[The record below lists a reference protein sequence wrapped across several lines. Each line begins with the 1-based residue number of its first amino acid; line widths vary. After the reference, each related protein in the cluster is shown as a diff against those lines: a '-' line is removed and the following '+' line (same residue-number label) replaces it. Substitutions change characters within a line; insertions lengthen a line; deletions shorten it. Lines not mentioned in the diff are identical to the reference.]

1 MAHDLFPDTNLGKL
15 AVSIYDQDIGEEA
28 HGEARNKEIGLISGW
43 LEGHLGE
50 LNNLIYT
57 SFSGNNP
64 EGLNLEEQSI
74 MREMYISDY
83 NRKAQRKVLNGS
95 ANGSDFLVIKEG
107 DSMIQKPNQ
116 NLIAK
121 SFQDAYDSS
130 QDRLKD
136 LVYSYNL
143 YGAKPNQVYGADAT
157 STGQSPSL
165 DSYYK

>member
-15 AVSIYDQDIGEEA
+15 AVNIYDQDIGEEE

-57 SFSGNNP
+57 SFSGDNP

-136 LVYSYNL
+136 LVHSYNL
-143 YGAKPNQVYGADAT
+143 YGAKPNQVYGADAP